1 MRLLRSLQ
9 GSGEVLWL
17 RCAHPAGCRAIL
29 QSDYKVTSR
38 LKGPRAS
45 HLPTLPPRQMQIR
58 RGMPK
63 VPRPRMQLSQVPTW
77 TAIARSVT
85 TPNVATLPTKEVI
98 SALGDTPWRHSVTTV
113 ATGGHGRSSRRVRR
127 RRRSSLVVARREH
140 PRRAWTPRC
149 RSPHEYT
156 LQAPSYSHRLR
167 RNDEVDALKDDGEPG
182 HRWRKR
188 GLAGQGLELRIC
200 FHA

>member
-1 MRLLRSLQ
+1 MLRRPLPLPLPGGK
-9 GSGEVLWL
+9 GSSNLDN
-17 RCAHPAGCRAIL
+17 A
-29 QSDYKVTSR
+29 
-38 LKGPRAS
+38 
-45 HLPTLPPRQMQIR
+45 
-58 RGMPK
+58 
-63 VPRPRMQLSQVPTW
+63 
-77 TAIARSVT
+77 ARSAPPDCKCDSCLRMGDLIRPLT
-85 TPNVATLPTKEVI
+85 QQRCQPKRLI

-182 HRWRKR
+182 HRRRKR
-188 GLAGQGLELRIC
+188 GLAGQGLELQDLLT
-200 FHA
+200 AV